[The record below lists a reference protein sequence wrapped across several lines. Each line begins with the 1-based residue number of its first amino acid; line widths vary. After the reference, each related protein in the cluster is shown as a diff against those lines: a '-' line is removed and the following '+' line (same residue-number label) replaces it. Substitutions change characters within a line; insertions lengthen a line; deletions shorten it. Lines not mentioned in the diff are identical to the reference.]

1 MAMRR
6 RIRVKTAYHHGN
18 LRQDLVTA
26 ALAIINKEGP
36 GALTLRA
43 VARRLGVSQTAPYR
57 HFVSKE
63 SLLAAVAAEGFATLL
78 GETEATLAMMD
89 VDPVARYVASAHSYV
104 RFALAYPDHFRV
116 MYNERPPEFSVGPV
130 AESGRKAFQLFV
142 ETIVDC
148 QKAGLAAAGDPSLV
162 AAKAWAYAHGLAA
175 LHLQRLLPR
184 RLDDDAVRALTR
196 EIVRFLNP

>member
-1 MAMRR
+1 MATRR
-6 RIRVKTAYHHGN
+6 RIKVKTGYHHGN

-26 ALAIINKEGP
+26 ALAIINKQGP

-43 VARRLGVSQTAPYR
+43 VAKRLGVSQTAPYR
-57 HFVSKE
+57 HFVGKE
-63 SLLAAVAAEGFATLL
+63 SLLAAVAADGFATLL
-78 GETEATLAMMD
+78 RETEETLAATESE
-89 VDPVARYVASAHSYV
+89 PVARYLAAAFSYV

-142 ETIVDC
+142 GTIVDC
-148 QKAGLAAAGDPSLV
+148 QKAGRAAAGDPSLMAV
-162 AAKAWAYAHGLAA
+162 KAWSYAHGLAA

-184 RLDDDAVRALTR
+184 RLDDEAVRALTR
-196 EIVRFLNP
+196 EIARFLNP